1 MPQTA
6 YNRVRLL
13 RFLLITTLAA
23 SISNAMLAQDRTKES
38 AKSREY
44 ATELYRATGA
54 NDESDTLIIKKQLKA
69 TIEQNTLEKQLLTID
84 KQIKDIQDGRLQSST
99 RLTVTGNA
107 EPVILKELQKERK
120 QIMKELAKLRS
131 GNKTTRVSK

>member
-1 MPQTA
+1 MPQIA

-44 ATELYRATGA
+44 ATDLDRATGA
-54 NDESDTLIIKKQLKA
+54 NDESDTLIVKQQLK
-69 TIEQNTLEKQLLTID
+69 TTLEQNTLGKRLSTID
-84 KQIKDIQDGRLQSST
+84 EQIKDIQDGRLQSST

-107 EPVILKELQKERK
+107 EPVVLKDLQKERK